1 MASQGNVFLTML
13 LSSKKGHHSL
23 TLTLARP
30 FSHNRAI
37 NGGTG
42 DDNPIQQRGGVTV
55 MLS

>member
-42 DDNPIQQRGGVTV
+42 DDNPIQQRGGITV